1 MQLLALLLA
10 MNVVSSNRNAD
21 MILINGKIWTGAPN
35 QRFVESVAIAGERI
49 LATGSNSDIRKLA
62 GPGTR
67 VIDLKGKLVVPGFI
81 DNHTHFVDGG
91 FQLSRVQLR
100 EAASPAE
107 FARLIGDYAKKLGPG
122 KWIIGG
128 NWDHELWS
136 PVTLPTR
143 QMIDEVTPNNPVFVS
158 RLDGHMALANRAAL
172 KASGITRDSVDPP
185 GGTIVRDADG
195 EPTGLLKDSAMGSV
209 WPLIPSPTMAERM
222 SAARAGL
229 AEAARFGVT
238 AFCDMSGSEAFEDF
252 RAYQRLL
259 AEDALTSR
267 VYLFMPIDGYQ
278 RLIDAGIER
287 TFGSPYLRIGGLKG
301 FADGSLGSSTA
312 AFFDSFEDSVGNTGL
327 RSSGMIDGSLR
338 TQATDANRHELQVAI
353 HAIGD
358 RANDE
363 TLAIFESQPDFR
375 NRRFRVEHAQHL
387 NPALIKRFAS
397 DRIVASMQPYHA
409 IDDGRWAE
417 KKIGKERAK
426 WTYGFRSLLDAGAI
440 LTFGSDW
447 TVAPLDP
454 IQGIHAAVTRQTID
468 GKNPQGWIPEQKIS
482 VEEAL
487 HCYTSRNAWAMFME
501 KEIGRILPGMYA
513 DLAVLSDDLFTIK
526 PSLISGTKVEM
537 TFSGGSM
544 IYERTKKK

>member
-1 MQLLALLLA
+1 MPLLALLLA
-10 MNVVSSNRNAD
+10 MTAASAHPGAD
-21 MILINGKIWTGAPN
+21 MILINGKIWTGDPA
-35 QRFVESVAIAGERI
+35 QRFVESVAISGERI
-49 LATGSNSDIRKLA
+49 LAAGSTTAIRKLA

-67 VIDLKGKLVVPGFI
+67 VVDLHGKLVVPGFI

-91 FQLSRVQLR
+91 FQLSRVELR
-100 EAASPAE
+100 DAASPAE
-107 FARLIGDYAKKLGPG
+107 FARRIGDYAKKIGPG

-143 QMIDEVTPNNPVFVS
+143 QMIDKVTPDNPVFVS
-158 RLDGHMALANRAAL
+158 RLDGHMALANTAAL
-172 KASGITRDSVDPP
+172 KASGITRNSVDPP
-185 GGTIVRDADG
+185 GGAIVRDASG
-195 EPTGLLKDSAMGSV
+195 EPTGLLKDSAMGPV
-209 WPLIPSPTMAERM
+209 WPLIPSPTVAERM
-222 SAARAGL
+222 SAAKAGL

-238 AFCDMSGSEAFEDF
+238 AFCDMSGGDAFEDF

-267 VYLFMPIDGYQ
+267 VYLFMPIDGYK
-278 RLIDAGIER
+278 RLVDAGIER

-312 AFFDSFEDSVGNTGL
+312 AFFEPFEDNAGNTGL

-338 TQATDANRHELQVAI
+338 TQATDADRNHLQVAI

-375 NRRFRVEHAQHL
+375 DKRFRVEHAQHL

-397 DRIVASMQPYHA
+397 DRVIASMQPYHG

-417 KKIGKERAK
+417 KKIGKVRAK
-426 WTYGFRSLLDAGAI
+426 STYAFRSLLDAGAI

-454 IQGIHAAVTRQTID
+454 IQGIYAAVTRRTID
-468 GKNPQGWIPEQKIS
+468 GKNPKGWIPEQKIS

-487 HCYTSRNAWAMFME
+487 RCYTSSNAYAMFMD
-501 KEIGRILPGMYA
+501 KEIGRIVPGMYA
-513 DLAVLSDDLFTIK
+513 DLAVLSDDLFTIDPAQIGK
-526 PSLISGTKVEM
+526 TTVEM
-537 TFSGGSM
+537 TISGGKVVH
-544 IYERTKKK
+544 EQTKTK

>member
-10 MNVVSSNRNAD
+10 MTVVSPNRNAD

-35 QRFVESVAIAGERI
+35 QRFVESLAIAGERI
-49 LATGSNSDIRKLA
+49 LATGSNNDIRKLA

-91 FQLSRVQLR
+91 LQLSRVQLR

-107 FARLIGDYAKKLGPG
+107 FARRIGDYAKRLGPG
-122 KWIIGG
+122 KWVIGG

-158 RLDGHMALANRAAL
+158 RLDGHMALANMAAL

-185 GGTIVRDADG
+185 GGTIVRDAKG

-209 WPLIPSPTMAERM
+209 WPLIPSATVAERM

-287 TFGSPYLRIGGLKG
+287 TFGSPWLRIGGLKG

-338 TQATDANRHELQVAI
+338 HQATDANRHELQVAI

-363 TLAIFESQPDFR
+363 TLAIFESQPDFLS
-375 NRRFRVEHAQHL
+375 RRFRVEHAQHL

-397 DRIVASMQPYHA
+397 DRIIASMQPYHA

-426 WTYGFRSLLDAGAI
+426 WTYAFRSLLDAGAI

-468 GKNPQGWIPEQKIS
+468 GKNPQGWIPEQRIS

-526 PSLISGTKVEM
+526 PSQIRGTKVEM

>member
-1 MQLLALLLA
+1 MPLLALLLA
-10 MNVVSSNRNAD
+10 MTAASVHPGAD
-21 MILINGKIWTGAPN
+21 MILVNGKIWTGDPA
-35 QRFVESVAIAGERI
+35 QRFVESVAISGERI
-49 LATGSNSDIRKLA
+49 LAAGSTTAMRKLA

-67 VIDLKGKLVVPGFI
+67 VIDLRGKLVVPGFI
-81 DNHTHFVDGG
+81 DNHVHFVDGG
-91 FQLSRVQLR
+91 FQLSRVELR
-100 EAASPAE
+100 DAASPAE
-107 FARLIGDYAKKLGPG
+107 FASRIGEYAKKIGPG

-136 PVTLPTR
+136 PVALPTR
-143 QMIDEVTPNNPVFVS
+143 QMIDDVTPNNPVFVS
-158 RLDGHMALANRAAL
+158 RLDGHMALANTSAL
-172 KASGITRDSVDPP
+172 KASGITRNSVDPP
-185 GGTIVRDADG
+185 GGAIVRDAGG
-195 EPTGLLKDSAMGSV
+195 EPTGLLKDSAMGPV
-209 WPLIPSPTMAERM
+209 WPLIPSPTVEERM
-222 SAARAGL
+222 SAAKAGL

-238 AFCDMSGSEAFEDF
+238 AFCDMSGGGDAFEDF

-267 VYLFMPIDGYQ
+267 VYLFMPIDGYK
-278 RLIDAGIER
+278 RLVDAGIER
-287 TFGSPYLRIGGLKG
+287 RFGSPYLRIGGLKG

-312 AFFDSFEDSVGNTGL
+312 AFFDPFEDNAGNTGL

-338 TQATDANRHELQVAI
+338 TQATDADRHHLQVAI

-363 TLAIFESQPDFR
+363 TLAIFENQPEFR
-375 NRRFRVEHAQHL
+375 DKRFRIEHAQHL
-387 NPALIKRFAS
+387 SPALIKRFAS
-397 DRIVASMQPYHA
+397 DRVIASMQPYHA

-426 WTYGFRSLLDAGAI
+426 STYAFRSLLDAGAI

-468 GKNPQGWIPEQKIS
+468 GKNPEGWIPEQKIS

-487 HCYTSRNAWAMFME
+487 HCYTSSNAYAMFME

-513 DLAVLSDDLFTIK
+513 DLAVLSDDLFTIDSAQIRK
-526 PSLISGTKVEM
+526 TKVEM
-537 TFSGGSM
+537 TISGGKI
-544 IYERTKKK
+544 IYERRK